1 MNTPAV
7 LLADDGEAMWRARGP
22 AGRGCADC
30 HREGPAGAMKGVA
43 TRYPTYVSAYRRV
56 MSLEDFLTVH
66 GPETT
71 GHPLSAQSAD
81 NLALTILI
89 KMASNGLPV
98 PVDVTSPQARAALA
112 PGRARFVK
120 RIRQP
125 DHALGDWHNP

>member
-71 GHPLSAQSAD
+71 GHLLSAQSVD
-81 NLALTILI
+81 NLALPILI
-89 KMASNGLPV
+89 KMPSNGLPV
-98 PVDVTSPQARAALA
+98 HVDGASPQARAALA
-112 PGRARFVK
+112 RGRATFEK
-120 RIRQP
+120 RVGQRN
-125 DHALGDWHNP
+125 HACA